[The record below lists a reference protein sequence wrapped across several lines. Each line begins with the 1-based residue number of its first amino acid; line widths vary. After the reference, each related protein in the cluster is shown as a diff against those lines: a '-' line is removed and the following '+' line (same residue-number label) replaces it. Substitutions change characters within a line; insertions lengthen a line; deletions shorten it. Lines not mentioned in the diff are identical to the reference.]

1 MFVFLIPTLMWWV
14 SGMPSMREVP
24 VWKLVLAIALALLGL
39 TLSVWSI
46 VYMRR
51 KGDGNPMD
59 AFGHEVA
66 PRTKHLMT
74 EGPYRLSR
82 NPMLT
87 GSFVY
92 YAGVCIWLWKWPAL
106 LACDHHFALAQGIEN
121 VLGTVGNLIDP
132 VQAEKTRGALQ
143 RMHGAEDLVEQGKIV
158 RCLFQ
163 FQKIGFDGFEM
174 LSRFCNKICKKFWI
188 KHVLAHTVLPS

>member
-1 MFVFLIPTLMWWV
+1 MRKLREIAGYALGGTMFVLLIPTLMWWV
-14 SGMPSMREVP
+14 SGMPDLAAAPALRKV
-24 VWKLVLAIALALLGL
+24 VALVLSVLGL
-39 TLSVWSI
+39 ALSVWSI

-92 YAGVCIWLWKWPAL
+92 YAGVCVWLWTWQAL
-106 LACDHHFALAQGIEN
+106 LMFVAFVIIMLLQVRSEEKRLRRDFGEEYEAYCKR
-121 VLGTVGNLIDP
+121 VGRFGP
-132 VQAEKTRGALQ
+132 VSFKSQ
-143 RMHGAEDLVEQGKIV
+143 
-158 RCLFQ
+158 
-163 FQKIGFDGFEM
+163 
-174 LSRFCNKICKKFWI
+174 
-188 KHVLAHTVLPS
+188 

>member
-1 MFVFLIPTLMWWV
+1 MRKLREILGYALGGLMFVLLIPTLMWLA
-14 SGMPSMREVP
+14 SRMPNLLAAP
-24 VWKLVLAIALALLGL
+24 VARIVLAIVLALLGL
-39 TLSVWSI
+39 SLSVWSI
-46 VYMRR
+46 VYMRH

-92 YAGVCIWLWKWPAL
+92 FAGVCVWLWTWQAL
-106 LACDHHFALAQGIEN
+106 LVYVAFIVIMLLQVHSEEKRLRKDFGEEYEAYCRHTGRFW
-121 VLGTVGNLIDP
+121 P
-132 VQAEKTRGALQ
+132 VSFRK
-143 RMHGAEDLVEQGKIV
+143 
-158 RCLFQ
+158 
-163 FQKIGFDGFEM
+163 
-174 LSRFCNKICKKFWI
+174 
-188 KHVLAHTVLPS
+188 

>member
-1 MFVFLIPTLMWWV
+1 MRKLKELFGYALGGLMFVLLIPTLMWWV
-14 SGMPSMREVP
+14 SGMPNLLAAPIVRIVIA
-24 VWKLVLAIALALLGL
+24 LVLAVLGL
-39 TLSVWSI
+39 SLSVWSI
-46 VYMRR
+46 VYMRH

-92 YAGVCIWLWKWPAL
+92 YIGVYVWLWTWQAL
-106 LACDHHFALAQGIEN
+106 LVFMAFIAIMLLQVRSE
-121 VLGTVGNLIDP
+121 
-132 VQAEKTRGALQ
+132 EKRLL
-143 RMHGAEDLVEQGKIV
+143 RDFGAEYE
-158 RCLFQ
+158 
-163 FQKIGFDGFEM
+163 EY
-174 LSRFCNKICKKFWI
+174 CKKKGRFWP
-188 KHVLAHTVLPS
+188 KG

>member
-1 MFVFLIPTLMWWV
+1 MHKLREIAGYALGGLLFVLIIPTLMWLA
-14 SGMPSMREVP
+14 SRMPNLLAAP
-24 VWKLVLAIALALLGL
+24 VVRMVIGIVLAVLGL
-39 TLSVWSI
+39 SLSVWSI

-92 YAGVCIWLWKWPAL
+92 NAGVCVCLWTWQAL
-106 LACDHHFALAQGIEN
+106 LVFVAFVIIMLLQVRSEEKRLRRDFGEEYEAYCRR
-121 VLGTVGNLIDP
+121 VGRFGP
-132 VQAEKTRGALQ
+132 VSFKSQ
-143 RMHGAEDLVEQGKIV
+143 
-158 RCLFQ
+158 
-163 FQKIGFDGFEM
+163 
-174 LSRFCNKICKKFWI
+174 
-188 KHVLAHTVLPS
+188 

>member
-1 MFVFLIPTLMWWV
+1 MRKIREIAGYALGGLMFVLLIPTLMWWA
-14 SGMPSMREVP
+14 SGMPNLLPIPITRMVI
-24 VWKLVLAIALALLGL
+24 VMVLAVLGL
-39 TLSVWSI
+39 SLSVWSI
-46 VYMRR
+46 VYMRH

-92 YAGVCIWLWKWPAL
+92 YAGVCLCLWTWQAL
-106 LACDHHFALAQGIEN
+106 LVYVAFIIIMLLQVRSEEKRLRRDFGEEYEAYCGRTGRFWPFPL
-121 VLGTVGNLIDP
+121 VG
-132 VQAEKTRGALQ
+132 R
-143 RMHGAEDLVEQGKIV
+143 H
-158 RCLFQ
+158 
-163 FQKIGFDGFEM
+163 
-174 LSRFCNKICKKFWI
+174 SRK
-188 KHVLAHTVLPS
+188 

>member
-1 MFVFLIPTLMWWV
+1 MRSLKEIFGYALGGLMFVMLIPTLMWWA
-14 SGMPSMREVP
+14 SGMPRMLEVP
-24 VWKLVLAIALALLGL
+24 IWRLVIAVVLALLGL
-39 TLSVWSI
+39 SLSVWSI

-87 GSFVY
+87 GSFIY
-92 YAGVCIWLWKWPAL
+92 YAGVCVGLWKWPVL
-106 LACDHHFALAQGIEN
+106 LVFVVFVVIMMLQ
-121 VLGTVGNLIDP
+121 VLSE
-132 VQAEKTRGALQ
+132 EKRLRRDFGEEYEAYCRRTGRFGPF
-143 RMHGAEDLVEQGKIV
+143 GKSSAG
-158 RCLFQ
+158 C
-163 FQKIGFDGFEM
+163 
-174 LSRFCNKICKKFWI
+174 
-188 KHVLAHTVLPS
+188 

>member
-1 MFVFLIPTLMWWV
+1 MKRLKEILGYALGGLIFVLLIPTLMWLA
-14 SGMPSMREVP
+14 SGMPNLWDVP
-24 VWKLVLAIALALLGL
+24 IARMVIAIVLAVLGL
-39 TLSVWSI
+39 SLSVWSI

-87 GSFVY
+87 GSFIY
-92 YAGVCIWLWKWPAL
+92 FAGVCVWLWTWQAL
-106 LACDHHFALAQGIEN
+106 LVYVVFIAIMLLQVRSEEKRLRRDFGEEYEAYCRRTGRFW
-121 VLGTVGNLIDP
+121 P
-132 VQAEKTRGALQ
+132 VSFR
-143 RMHGAEDLVEQGKIV
+143 
-158 RCLFQ
+158 RC
-163 FQKIGFDGFEM
+163 
-174 LSRFCNKICKKFWI
+174 
-188 KHVLAHTVLPS
+188 P

>member
-1 MFVFLIPTLMWWV
+1 MHKLKELLGYALGGLLFVLIIPTLMWLA
-14 SGMPSMREVP
+14 SRMPNLLAAP
-24 VWKLVLAIALALLGL
+24 VVRMVIGIVLAVLGL
-39 TLSVWSI
+39 SLSVWSI

-92 YAGVCIWLWKWPAL
+92 YAGLCVWLWTWQAL
-106 LACDHHFALAQGIEN
+106 LVFGVVVVVMMVQVRSEERRLRRDFGEAYEAYCRRTGRFG
-121 VLGTVGNLIDP
+121 P
-132 VQAEKTRGALQ
+132 VS
-143 RMHGAEDLVEQGKIV
+143 
-158 RCLFQ
+158 F
-163 FQKIGFDGFEM
+163 
-174 LSRFCNKICKKFWI
+174 KK
-188 KHVLAHTVLPS
+188 